1 MIVVAGGT
9 GRLGR
14 LLVDRLA
21 GRDLDVRVLTRD
33 PRRAADLVGR
43 AEVVTGDVRD
53 APTVVAAVAGAEV
66 VISAVHG
73 FVGPGDVSPA
83 TVDRD
88 GNANLTD
95 AAKAAGASLVLMS
108 VVGAAADSPMEL
120 HRMKHAAE
128 RYAIA
133 SGVPTTIV
141 RATSFMELWVDLL
154 RQTAVRSGR
163 PLVFG
168 RGDNPVNFVSVADV
182 AALIDQV
189 VTEPGSRG
197 TILEIG
203 GPDNLSFNQ
212 LAAAVQ
218 SADGRT
224 DSPRHVPPVMLW
236 LTANTIG
243 RFKPE
248 LARQTRAALAMD
260 RTDLTFD
267 ATPIRQTYPN
277 LPHTS
282 LTDVLTQ
289 RDLE

>member
-1 MIVVAGGT
+1 MILVAGGT
-9 GRLGR
+9 GRLGTM
-14 LLVDRLA
+14 VVHRLA
-21 GRDLDVRVLTRD
+21 SRGLDVRVLTRD
-33 PRRAADLVGR
+33 PRRAAHLLGR
-43 AEVVTGDVRD
+43 AQVVTGDVRD
-53 APTVVAAVAGAEV
+53 AMAVAAAVAGVEV
-66 VISAVHG
+66 VVSAVHG
-73 FVGPGDVSPA
+73 FVGPGHVSPA

-108 VVGAAADSPMEL
+108 IVGAAADSPMEL

-128 RYAIA
+128 RYAMS

-141 RATSFMELWVDLL
+141 RASAFMELWVDLL
-154 RQTAVRSGR
+154 RQTAARSGR

-168 RGDNPVNFVSVADV
+168 RGDNPINFVSVADV
-182 AALIDQV
+182 AGLIDHV
-189 VTEPGSRG
+189 VTDTSSRG
-197 TILEIG
+197 KTLEIG

-224 DSPRHVPPVMLW
+224 GSPRHVLPAMLW

-243 RFKPE
+243 RFKPQ
-248 LARQTRAALAMD
+248 LARQTRATLAMD

-267 ATPIRQTYPN
+267 ATPVHQLYPS
-277 LPHTS
+277 LPNTS
-282 LTDVLTQ
+282 LTDVLTEP
-289 RDLE
+289 DVE